1 VTQFKDNNCL
11 IEIGVF
17 LRPYLFEML
26 SRLQP
31 YFDLC
36 IYTASE
42 KVYANAILDKFDPEN
57 LYFSRRLYRNLC
69 TKTTVGDRTV
79 YIKDLRCIE
88 GYHIK
93 DITIVDNSLLSFA
106 L

>member
-1 VTQFKDNNCL
+1 M

-31 YFDLC
+31 YFDMC

-42 KVYANAILDKFDPEN
+42 KVYANAILDKFDPKN
-57 LYFSRRLYRNLC
+57 LYFSRRIYRDKC
-69 TKTTVGDRTV
+69 TRTTVGDRII
-79 YIKDLRCIE
+79 YIKDLRGIQ
-88 GYHIK
+88 GYHIR
-93 DITIVDNSLLSFA
+93 DVTIVDNSLLSFA